1 LWILAEGLKSGA
13 ISEKSTPLKNNTMKL
28 KQIYKPVRAIG
39 SDPHLTVS
47 LMSALASPKHRRS
60 GLMEALKR
68 LANKYGVAI

>member
-1 LWILAEGLKSGA
+1 
-13 ISEKSTPLKNNTMKL
+13 MKL
-28 KQIYKPVRAIG
+28 KRIYEPVRAIG
-39 SDPHLTVS
+39 SDPHLTVF

>member
-1 LWILAEGLKSGA
+1 
-13 ISEKSTPLKNNTMKL
+13 MKL

-60 GLMEALKR
+60 RMMEALKH
-68 LANKYGVAI
+68 LAKNYGVAI